1 MMRINIVL
9 GAAILGTA
17 FALVHSQYDSRRL
30 YASVDRAKA
39 RASELE
45 TEHESLRAQ
54 RRVESA
60 PARIQSLAQDKLK
73 MRAPDPATTLYLSP
87 QAALEQQP

>member
-1 MMRINIVL
+1 MMRIHLAMVMAIMASAVL
-9 GAAILGTA
+9 
-17 FALVHSQYDSRRL
+17 LVQSQYDSRRL
-30 YASVDRAKA
+30 YAAVDRAKA

-45 TEHESLRAQ
+45 TERETLRAQ

-60 PARIQSLAQDKLK
+60 PARIQHLAQTQLK

-87 QAALEQQP
+87 QIEGKAAP